1 MVRFMDEQDARARR
15 GRGPSPTRSHHS
27 SRDRDYSPDFISGPG
42 RAPRPYASGAI
53 PSTATA
59 HPAPPPVPSPPLSPP
74 ISYRT
79 GAGPGPGGYV
89 YDDGRDRN
97 GTPLRGRDRSWE
109 RSSGIGINPPVAART
124 ISVSRSRSRSRGP
137 SLASAP
143 SAAPGTRERHIVRET
158 KIYGGPELRDPER
171 AVQALAVSDARRA
184 RSPSRDSRI
193 SRNVSRSRSRSR
205 GARSIYTTDDES
217 DYPRSSRGASHSRRR
232 RSPSSRRSRSRSR
245 ARRSPS
251 PAAAPLRKAKDLYS
265 STFSPSTTALGVG
278 VLGAIVGGLAAREAT
293 EHARKS
299 SHNGKKSSHHD
310 GHSSSSSKG
319 RKNQKE
325 EEERERKAALISTIV
340 GAAVGGLGANVIEKK
355 LEEKKKAG
363 EEEKRAKERGGG
375 YRELRDRDRDLDDD
389 GYDIRDRRS
398 RSRHGG
404 RGSSLDTP
412 VYSDD
417 EGYYESA
424 GSAYGAGS
432 RRGGGTT
439 TVRGGR

>member
-59 HPAPPPVPSPPLSPP
+59 HTAPPPVPSPPLSPP

-89 YDDGRDRN
+89 NDDGRDRN
-97 GTPLRGRDRSWE
+97 GTTLRGRDRSWE
-109 RSSGIGINPPVAART
+109 RSSGIGTNPPVAART
-124 ISVSRSRSRSRGP
+124 INVSRSRSRSRGP

-193 SRNVSRSRSRSR
+193 SRGLSRSRSRSR

-217 DYPRSSRGASHSRRR
+217 DYPRSSRGASYSRRR
-232 RSPSSRRSRSRSR
+232 RSPSSRH
-245 ARRSPS
+245 SPS

-293 EHARKS
+293 EHARKSS

-389 GYDIRDRRS
+389 DDGYGIRDRRRS

-404 RGSSLDTP
+404 GRGSSSLDTP
-412 VYSDD
+412 AYSDD
-417 EGYYESA
+417 EGYYGSA